1 MPVSAPQHRIDV
13 WTTRTD
19 EPGIRDRL
27 PAYRRLLSNDEI
39 RRAERIVH
47 PEAGLLFVVG
57 RALSRT
63 MLSRYAAIQPRD
75 WQLII
80 DAHGRPE
87 LAMRPAHVPDL
98 RFNLSHTNGLV
109 ACAVTVGRELG
120 IDVEHIGRPLNFDVP
135 ERFFSQQEVEELR
148 SLPKI
153 DQRTVFFDYWTLKEA
168 YIKARGLGLAL
179 PLRHFTFV
187 RHPRTI
193 HRSALRRSCRT
204 TRRRGSSNSTGPRPA
219 SHGASPY
226 GGRATTCRSTSNT
239 WCSRRLGEPVGDQR
253 SARRLQ
259 GEPSGRRS
267 ARTDPDDWLIIAGD
281 TGETPA
287 HLDFVLKTLRPRFAQ
302 LIWTAGNH
310 ELWTPQKRARSSA
323 ARRTTSGWSA
333 VPQLR
338 RPHAGRSVCG
348 VGRFRST
355 HRDRS
360 DIRLVRLLVSSGRRA
375 GGGAQW
381 RGPQRQACGVR
392 MNAC

>member
-47 PEAGLLFVVG
+47 PEAGMLFVIG

-63 MLSRYAAIQPRD
+63 MLSRYAAMQPRD
-75 WQLII
+75 WPFII

-187 RHPRTI
+187 RHPE
-193 HRSALRRSCRT
+193 
-204 TRRRGSSNSTGPRPA
+204 N
-219 SHGASPY
+219 
-226 GGRATTCRSTSNT
+226 
-239 WCSRRLGEPVGDQR
+239 D
-253 SARRLQ
+253 
-259 GEPSGRRS
+259 PSIS
-267 ARTDPDDWLIIAGD
+267 FAPELPDDPATWQFKQYWPTDQHRMAIA
-281 TGETPA
+281 
-287 HLDFVLKTLRPRFAQ
+287 V
-302 LIWTAGNH
+302 
-310 ELWTPQKRARSSA
+310 
-323 ARRTTSGWSA
+323 RRTGDDLPINIEHVVLEA
-333 VPQLR
+333 PR
-338 RPHAGRSVCG
+338 
-348 VGRFRST
+348 
-355 HRDRS
+355 
-360 DIRLVRLLVSSGRRA
+360 
-375 GGGAQW
+375 
-381 RGPQRQACGVR
+381 
-392 MNAC
+392 